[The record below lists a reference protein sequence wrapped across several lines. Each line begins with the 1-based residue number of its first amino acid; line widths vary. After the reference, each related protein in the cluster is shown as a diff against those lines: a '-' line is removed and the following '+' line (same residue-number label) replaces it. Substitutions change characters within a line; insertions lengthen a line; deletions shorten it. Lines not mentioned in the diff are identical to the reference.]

1 MRISLLSIP
10 LLLLVFAAPTH
21 PQPQAQM
28 PMIISLDPTS
38 GAVGDVLTARGQN
51 LGRERVDAVYLT
63 DGKTDIKVLIVEQ
76 TATSIQFR
84 IPPEAKAG
92 RLAVMVLTTG
102 KEPKLIEEPVKITIE
117 PDATQPPT

>member
-1 MRISLLSIP
+1 
-10 LLLLVFAAPTH
+10 
-21 PQPQAQM
+21 M
-28 PMIISLDPTS
+28 PSMIAVEPTS

-51 LGRERVDAVYLT
+51 LGRENVAAVYLT
-63 DGKTDIKVLIVEQ
+63 DGTIDIKVVIMQQ

-92 RLAVMVLTTG
+92 RLAVMVLTAG

-117 PDATQPPT
+117 PDATRPPS